1 MKSLELFSGAG
12 GLAKGLEMAGF
23 DHLAFVEFNRDA
35 CQTLRTNFD
44 PSKVFEGDIRNYD
57 FSTLGPV
64 DMVAGGPPCQPF
76 SLGGK
81 HKASDDLRDMFPYA
95 LEAINVLR
103 PKAFIFENVKGLLRS
118 SFAEYFEYIMLR
130 LEYPDYTDQKC
141 DDWREHLAK
150 LRSMAACPATPPEY
164 HVQYQLVNA
173 ADYGIP
179 QTRERVIVVG
189 IRADLGTDWAFPKGQ
204 HSLERLLW
212 EQYVSGDYWKRHG
225 IEKPLEYAHSPH
237 FMRRVERIEQRYGLI
252 PPPSKPWVTMRDV
265 LGHLP
270 DPVSN
275 HGIADHEFRDGARS
289 YPGHTGSMYD
299 LPSKTIKAGAHGV
312 PGGENMIRFSDD
324 SIRYLTVH
332 EAKLIQGFPEDF
344 AIHGAWGE
352 AMRQIGN
359 AVPALLAE
367 KIGSSIIEKC
377 EEKSSRK
384 KAA

>member
-12 GLAKGLEMAGF
+12 GLAKGLETAGF

-35 CQTLRTNFD
+35 CQTLRENFD
-44 PSKVFEGDIRNYD
+44 PLKVFEGDIRDYD
-57 FSTLGPV
+57 FSKLGPV

-81 HKASDDLRDMFPYA
+81 HKASNDLRDMFPYA
-95 LEAINVLR
+95 LEAINILR

-118 SFAEYFEYIMLR
+118 SFAEYFEYIILR
-130 LEYPDYTDQKC
+130 LEYPDYTDQKY
-141 DDWREHLAK
+141 DDWREHLAR
-150 LRSMAACPATPPEY
+150 LRAMASCAATPPEY
-164 HVQYQLVNA
+164 HVQYQLINA
-173 ADYGIP
+173 ADYGIA

-189 IRADLGTDWAFPKGQ
+189 IRADLNAKWTFPAGE

-212 EQYVSGDYWKRHG
+212 EQYISGEYWTRHH
-225 IEKPLEYAHSPH
+225 IRKPLDYSHSSH
-237 FMRRVERIEQRYGLI
+237 FMRRIERIRQRYGLI
-252 PPPSKPWVTMRDV
+252 PPSSKPWVTMRDV

-270 DPVSN
+270 DPVSD
-275 HGIADHEFRDGARS
+275 HGISDHEFRDGARS

-299 LPSKTIKAGAHGV
+299 LPSKTIKAGGHGV

-359 AVPALLAE
+359 AVPAL
-367 KIGSSIIEKC
+367 IGNTIGESLWALIQD
-377 EEKSSRK
+377 K
-384 KAA
+384 KLLNCAA